1 MKITYRQKQKYGKGF
16 FGTGIQ
22 IGYDAKEAHVV
33 EQIKAR
39 LLPLG
44 FKFQP
49 SPTFPSGVLKCFFH
63 KDGTLIFGLQ
73 TAKENKEFIEQSYPI
88 LLEYDPNMS
97 KTILEYDND

>member
-22 IGYDAKEAHVV
+22 IGYDESDAYVI
-33 EQIKAR
+33 EQIKAQ
-39 LLPLG
+39 LIPLG

-49 SPTFPSGVLKCFFH
+49 SVKFPSGVLKCFFF
-63 KDGTLIFGLQ
+63 KDGTLLFGLK

-88 LLEYDPNMS
+88 LVKYDPNIE
-97 KTILEYDND
+97 KTVLEYDND